1 MEAGGP
7 LGTSNASPSGQFL
20 SAPCLAQR
28 TFAVYF
34 ASHHPTQPLGSKITQ
49 HYDFPRADCR
59 LNLKRD
65 KPILTHSACPPPMP
79 PRHLWHPGSCL
90 TGWLESES
98 NKRHCPLAMCP
109 APEPAWHTQAQ
120 DVPVQW
126 VCHSLLASQVDQL
139 IFHHLV
145 VSHVQIPGDWTGL
158 DPEKALAPPIQLP
171 RNSHPDTHS
180 TQGLLNQCRSLYH
193 PRCVT
198 CPRTDPRMPHVYT
211 PQPTRPGSQEGHSIY
226 KEAIH
231 SAISAQRRTTSPET
245 TRES

>member
-65 KPILTHSACPPPMP
+65 KPILTHSACPLPMP

-98 NKRHCPLAMCP
+98 NKRDTVLWPSAQHLSQPGTHRHRTYLSNGCVIHCWPLRWTSSFSTTLWSPMCK
-109 APEPAWHTQAQ
+109 
-120 DVPVQW
+120 
-126 VCHSLLASQVDQL
+126 SQK
-139 IFHHLV
+139 
-145 VSHVQIPGDWTGL
+145 TGL
-158 DPEKALAPPIQLP
+158 
-171 RNSHPDTHS
+171 
-180 TQGLLNQCRSLYH
+180 
-193 PRCVT
+193 V
-198 CPRTDPRMPHVYT
+198 
-211 PQPTRPGSQEGHSIY
+211 
-226 KEAIH
+226 
-231 SAISAQRRTTSPET
+231 
-245 TRES
+245 